1 MCTTYIDMYRRVHHH
16 AADDRRMVMSK
27 EDEVQIVSD
36 KFYSGLD
43 RMDVSAL
50 PEIWSHRDDV
60 TTMHPMG
67 GEQVGWEEVRT
78 SFEGATG
85 LMTDSHVELIDQ
97 RIYVGEDLAYET
109 GIERGR
115 AKLSGEP
122 VEFEHRV
129 TNVYRL
135 EDGKWK
141 MIHHHTDVSTGLVE
155 ILQRRQAA

>member
-1 MCTTYIDMYRRVHHH
+1 
-16 AADDRRMVMSK
+16 MST
-27 EDEVQIVSD
+27 EDEVRNVSD
-36 KFYSGLD
+36 KFYSGLS

-78 SFEGATG
+78 SFEQAAG
-85 LMTDSHVELIDQ
+85 LMTDSRVDLLDQ
-97 RIYVGEDLAYET
+97 RIHVGEDLAYET

-115 AKLSGEP
+115 AKVSGES

-129 TNVYRL
+129 TNVYRR
-135 EDGKWK
+135 EDGEWK
-141 MIHHHTDVSTGLVE
+141 MVHHHTDVAAGLAE